1 MDSDPKAP
9 LAPPPVQEPAREP
22 VHEPTAAA
30 VRHLFRNQIQ
40 AMTSMVGLFG
50 RRLPPGEGRDAFLDL
65 RARFEAATFG
75 PGDEAI
81 PDAEGRYEIDLGDV
95 ARRVAGHLDPDFRH
109 RLEIDAT
116 PIRVSPKRAAVLAQI
131 IAEHVIEM
139 IRHGFADGDAG
150 SATLTVS
157 PTADG
162 GVRLRLVQ
170 TGAEPATPR
179 RDPSDL
185 GVAISESLVRSLRGT
200 SSRAS
205 EGPLSIEASI
215 PSETGA
221 R

>member
-9 LAPPPVQEPAREP
+9 LAPVAP
-22 VHEPTAAA
+22 EPTAAA

-75 PGDEAI
+75 PGDEAL
-81 PDAEGRYEIDLGDV
+81 PDTEGRYEIDLGDV

-109 RLEIDAT
+109 RLEIVA
-116 PIRVSPKRAAVLAQI
+116 SPVRANAKRAAVLAQI
-131 IAEHVIEM
+131 IAEHVIELY
-139 IRHGFADGDAG
+139 RHGFHDGRPGNAE
-150 SATLTVS
+150 LTVA
-157 PTADG
+157 PDAEG

-170 TGAEPATPR
+170 SGSGATEPR
-179 RDPSDL
+179 RDASDL

-205 EGPLSIEASI
+205 EGPLSIEARI
-215 PSETGA
+215 PPETGA